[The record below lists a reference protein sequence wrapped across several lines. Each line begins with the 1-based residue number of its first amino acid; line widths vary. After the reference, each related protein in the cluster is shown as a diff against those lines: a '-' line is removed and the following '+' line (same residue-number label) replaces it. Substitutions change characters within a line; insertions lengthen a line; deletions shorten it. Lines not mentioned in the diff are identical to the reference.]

1 MGHWGYDVD
10 LDYGADDPRNRR
22 ASWDDFIT
30 DGYKEALDAMITTL
44 IPEPATIA
52 LLGLGGLA
60 LIGTRKRR

>member
-1 MGHWGYDVD
+1 

-22 ASWDDFIT
+22 ATWSDFIT
-30 DGYKEALDAMITTL
+30 DGYKDAAATMIATL

-52 LLGLGGLA
+52 LLGLGGLT